1 MFYLKKN
8 FVIFK
13 NENERRQTDKPGQ
26 VPLKKRKKNQNA
38 LMFKYSSKENFEN
51 MFHYLFSFI
60 CLGFAILF
68 QVLKMQLNRKY
79 ASKSIL
85 AFIKSWQQ
93 TEEGS

>member
-1 MFYLKKN
+1 MK
-8 FVIFK
+8 
-13 NENERRQTDKPGQ
+13 EDRQTNQ

-51 MFHYLFSFI
+51 MFDYLFSFI
-60 CLGFAILF
+60 CFGFAILF

-85 AFIKSWQQ
+85 AFIKS
-93 TEEGS
+93 

>member
-1 MFYLKKN
+1 MFYLKKIVL
-8 FVIFK
+8 FSK
-13 NENERRQTDKPGQ
+13 MKMKEDRQTNQ
-26 VPLKKRKKNQNA
+26 VPLKKKKEKSKCSNVQIF
-38 LMFKYSSKENFEN
+38 FKGKLWEYVSLPF
-51 MFHYLFSFI
+51 FSFI
-60 CLGFAILF
+60 HLGFAILF

>member
-1 MFYLKKN
+1 MFYLKKIVL
-8 FVIFK
+8 FSK
-13 NENERRQTDKPGQ
+13 MKMKEDRQTNQ
-26 VPLKKRKKNQNA
+26 VPLKKRKEKSKCSNVQIF
-38 LMFKYSSKENFEN
+38 FKGKLWEYVSLPFF
-51 MFHYLFSFI
+51 FHLF
-60 CLGFAILF
+60 GFAILF

>member
-1 MFYLKKN
+1 MFYLKKIVL
-8 FVIFK
+8 FSK
-13 NENERRQTDKPGQ
+13 MKMKEDRQTNQ

-38 LMFKYSSKENFEN
+38 PMFKYSSKENFEN
-51 MFHYLFSFI
+51 MFHYLFFFHH
-60 CLGFAILF
+60 LGFAILF